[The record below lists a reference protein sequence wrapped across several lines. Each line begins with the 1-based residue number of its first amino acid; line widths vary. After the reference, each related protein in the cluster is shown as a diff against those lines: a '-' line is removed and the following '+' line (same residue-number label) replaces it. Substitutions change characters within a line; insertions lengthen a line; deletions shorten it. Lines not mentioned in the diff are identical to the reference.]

1 MVRQHGD
8 GGFVTA
14 STVPPVEYRDR
25 HTVLGDIR
33 ESVRDILAHREL
45 LIQLTTR
52 DIKLRFKQAVMGF
65 AWAIFMPMLVVLAGL
80 VVRLAMSYVA
90 GRPLSSDGMAGVAV
104 KALPWSFFVGAVG
117 FASGSLIAN
126 QSLVSKVF
134 FPREVLPLSAVLA
147 QGFDSM
153 VGSIALAVALPF
165 LGASFGWALLW
176 AIPLAVLLLVLTT
189 AICFFLAC
197 SNLFFRDV
205 KYIVQVLLTFG
216 IFFTPVLFDAPM
228 LGERFAT
235 LLMLNPLAPIMEG
248 LRLAVVEGHNLLM
261 PLHTIEGGRLVEHWS
276 PWYLAWSA
284 GAAVVGLV
292 LATTMFRRLQ
302 YLFAEWV

>member
-1 MVRQHGD
+1 MTVP
-8 GGFVTA
+8 A
-14 STVPPVEYRDR
+14 VPPVEWRDR
-25 HTVLGDIR
+25 HTVFGDLK
-33 ESVRDILAHREL
+33 ESVADILAHREL
-45 LIQLTTR
+45 LVQLTFR

-65 AWAIFMPMLVVLAGL
+65 AWAVFMPILVVLAGL
-80 VVRLAMSYVA
+80 VVRLTMAHVA
-90 GRPLSSDGMAGVAV
+90 GRPLSIDGMAGVAV

-126 QSLVSKVF
+126 QALVSKVY

-147 QGFDSM
+147 QGFDSL
-153 VGSIALAVALPF
+153 VGTVALVIALPF
-165 LGASFGWALLW
+165 LGAALSPALLW
-176 AIPLAVLLLVLTT
+176 VLPLALLMLVLTT
-189 AICFFLAC
+189 ALCLFLAC

-228 LGERFAT
+228 LGDRLAP
-235 LLMLNPLAPIMEG
+235 LVMLNPLAPILEG
-248 LRLAVVEGHNLLM
+248 LRLAVVEGHNLLV
-261 PLHTIEGGRLVEHWS
+261 PLRTIEGGRLVELWS

-284 GAAVVGLV
+284 GVAVIGLV

>member
-1 MVRQHGD
+1 M
-8 GGFVTA
+8 TA
-14 STVPPVEYRDR
+14 PATPPVEYQDR
-25 HTVLGDIR
+25 HTIFGDFR
-33 ESVRDILAHREL
+33 ESVADIMAHRQL
-45 LIQLTTR
+45 LVQLTSR

-65 AWAIFMPMLVVLAGL
+65 AWAVFMPILVVLAGL
-80 VVRLAMSYVA
+80 VVRLAMAYVA
-90 GRPLSSDGMAGVAV
+90 GRPLSLDGMAGVAV

-147 QGFDSM
+147 QGFDSLI
-153 VGSIALAVALPF
+153 GTAALVIALPF
-165 LGASFGWALLW
+165 LGATLSPALLW
-176 AIPLAVLLLVLTT
+176 VLPLALLMLVLTT
-189 AICFFLAC
+189 ALCLFLAC

-228 LGERFAT
+228 LGERLAP
-235 LLMLNPLAPIMEG
+235 LVMLNPLAPILEG
-248 LRLAVVEGHNLLM
+248 LRLAVVEGHNLLV
-261 PLHTIEGGRLVEHWS
+261 PLRVIEGGRLVELWS
-276 PWYLAWSA
+276 PWFLAWSA
-284 GAAVVGLV
+284 GVAVVGLV